1 MRTGSVIRPVHP
13 KVPREAEA
21 TIAPV
26 TRTLCPADRRPDKGE
41 EFIVGR
47 WPNSRLIV
55 ASLCS
60 GHGAKFAS
68 AIGEKLARLA
78 IDPAYEVEP
87 FFPAIPILCFRLIG
101 PLSLVPRAEACL
113 RAIVDDVQN
122 GRAQCANSS
131 VDGRSLT
138 RRGARYRIL
147 GHAY

>member
-1 MRTGSVIRPVHP
+1 
-13 KVPREAEA
+13 
-21 TIAPV
+21 
-26 TRTLCPADRRPDKGE
+26 LPADRRPDKGE

-55 ASLCS
+55 ASPCS

-122 GRAQCANSS
+122 GRAQCADS
-131 VDGRSLT
+131 DRADPH
-138 RRGARYRIL
+138 ARERAFERVPREEPPSDVSPQAAAVAIAEVL
-147 GHAY
+147 DSIGDTCPECPPQ